1 MLFSAENTFCK
12 LCIVRVAGIF
22 LETVASDQNRFP
34 LCCPLPY
41 QITIETAAAA
51 NEHGSMISSAT
62 AFV

>member
-1 MLFSAENTFCK
+1 MHCK
-12 LCIVRVAGIF
+12 RVAGIF
-22 LETVASDQNRFP
+22 LETVASDQNHFP
-34 LCCPLPY
+34 LYCPLPY